1 MSPLNG
7 VNALNWV
14 PIFTLSV
21 RNMGLHAPLPPTF
34 TPATAM
40 RGGTHNYSKFTLIR
54 SFRPF
59 PWITPLTMC
68 HDPFGATRI
77 IAAPYITMPSYNYK
91 LDEIGYGRPGER
103 ERDLAVEPGRTPPM
117 PRRNVAAI
125 DILMRFHF
133 FPFPPGRQ
141 RRRNNRCIFSSRPRV
156 LYGEGEP
163 CCGGELAVKQTDQA
177 WV

>member
-1 MSPLNG
+1 
-7 VNALNWV
+7 
-14 PIFTLSV
+14 
-21 RNMGLHAPLPPTF
+21 
-34 TPATAM
+34 
-40 RGGTHNYSKFTLIR
+40 
-54 SFRPF
+54 
-59 PWITPLTMC
+59 MC

-133 FPFPPGRQ
+133 FPFPPPAVSDDETTDAFFLPVPVYCMARASHAVVANWRLSKRI
-141 RRRNNRCIFSSRPRV
+141 RREF
-156 LYGEGEP
+156 
-163 CCGGELAVKQTDQA
+163 K
-177 WV
+177 